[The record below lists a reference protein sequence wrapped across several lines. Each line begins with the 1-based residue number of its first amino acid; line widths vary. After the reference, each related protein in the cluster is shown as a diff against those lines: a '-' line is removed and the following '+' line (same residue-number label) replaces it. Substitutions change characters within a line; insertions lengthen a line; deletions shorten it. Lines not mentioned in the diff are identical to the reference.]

1 MGVLA
6 SFVGGWGHAEPLL
19 ETARLAC
26 SFGHEVTFAGQQ
38 AVVPKLAALGFDTV
52 VVGPDTLGNERLPL
66 QRVDRE
72 WERTVVRE
80 HFVRRYGAFRATAI
94 GELLRELTP
103 DVLLC
108 DEIDVGARVAAE
120 CAGIPTIAVNVA
132 AAGRL
137 LTQELLGEAWNE
149 LRGQHG
155 LAADP
160 DGHALGGS
168 LMLAPFPASFR
179 DPALPRLPQWQPVR
193 PDPPAAGPASGRRVD
208 VYATLGTVFNV
219 ESGDLLPRVVAGLGQ
234 VELDALVTVG
244 PNIAPDE
251 FPSAAHV
258 RVEQFVPQREVL
270 GGCRAVVCHGGSG
283 TLMAAL
289 SAGIPVV
296 VLPMGADQPDNADR
310 CEALG
315 CGVVL
320 DAVDATPED
329 IAAGVRCVTTEPRFG
344 INARRLASEVAGQPS
359 LDELPQLLALLQH

>member
-1 MGVLA
+1 M
-6 SFVGGWGHAEPLL
+6 
-19 ETARLAC
+19 
-26 SFGHEVTFAGQQ
+26 TFAGQQ
-38 AVVPKLAALGFDTV
+38 AVVPRLAALGFDTV

-80 HFVRRYGAFRATAI
+80 HFVRRYGAYRATAI
-94 GELLRELTP
+94 GELLSEVAP

-108 DEIDVGARVAAE
+108 DEIDVGALVAAE
-120 CAGIPTIAVNVA
+120 RAGVPTITINVA

-137 LTQELLGEAWNE
+137 LTPQLVGEAWNE
-149 LRGQHG
+149 LRSQQG

-160 DGHALGGS
+160 DGHGLGGS

-179 DPALPRLPQWQPVR
+179 DPTLPRFPQWHPVR
-193 PDPPAAGPASGRRVD
+193 PDSPSAGGTSGRTVD
-208 VYATLGTVFNV
+208 VYATLGTVFNL

-234 VELDALVTVG
+234 VALDALVTVG
-244 PNIAPDE
+244 PNIAADE
-251 FPSAAHV
+251 FASAAHV

-289 SAGIPVV
+289 STGIPVV

-310 CEALG
+310 CEELG

-320 DAVDATPED
+320 DAVDATADD
-329 IAAGVRCVTTEPRFG
+329 IAVAVRCVTTEPHYG
-344 INARRLASEVAGQPS
+344 INARRLAEEVAGQPA
-359 LDELPQLLALLQH
+359 LDELPQLLQLLHR

>member
-1 MGVLA
+1 VGVLA

-26 SFGHEVTFAGQQ
+26 SLGHDVTFAGQQ
-38 AVVPKLAALGFDTV
+38 AVVPKLAALGFGTV

-94 GELLRELTP
+94 GELLREVAP

-108 DEIDVGARVAAE
+108 DEIDVGALVAAE
-120 CAGIPTIAVNVA
+120 RERIPTITVNVA

-155 LAADP
+155 LATDP

-179 DPALPRLPQWQPVR
+179 DPTLPRFPQWQPVR
-193 PDPPAAGPASGRRVD
+193 PDPPAAARTSGRPVD

-251 FPSAAHV
+251 FASGSNV

-289 SAGIPVV
+289 CTGVPVV

-329 IAAGVRCVTTEPRFG
+329 IAAAVRCVTTEPRFG
-344 INARRLASEVAGQPS
+344 INARRLADEVAGQPA
-359 LDELPQLLALLQH
+359 LDELPQLLALLQR